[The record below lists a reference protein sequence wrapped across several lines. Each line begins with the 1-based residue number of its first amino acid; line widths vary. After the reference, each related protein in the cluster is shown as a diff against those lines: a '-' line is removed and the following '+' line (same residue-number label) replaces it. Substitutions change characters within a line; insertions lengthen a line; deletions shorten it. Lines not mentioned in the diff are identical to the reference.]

1 MDDERTRR
9 GPGHGRRARDSRG
22 AVLIEAAILMPVLA
36 LFLFGILEW
45 GLAFRSG
52 LTVSDASRAGARV
65 AAAMP
70 RNPEY
75 QTSAAAAVSGRLA
88 SAGIPSEQIET
99 LVIYRADPATGGLR
113 GGGSSDAA
121 IEACTTSCWRFSWDV
136 ATRTFVPVSGGPSWP
151 YTSQAACGGATD
163 TDHVG
168 VYVRVDHGFVTS
180 LFGSG
185 LSLTERTVMRLEP
198 LPLAEVCAP

>member
-1 MDDERTRR
+1 M
-9 GPGHGRRARDSRG
+9 
-22 AVLIEAAILMPVLA
+22 LIEAAILMPVLA

-75 QTSAAAAVSGRLA
+75 QTAAAAAVSGRLA
-88 SAGIPSEQIET
+88 SAGVPAEQIES
-99 LVIYRADPATGGLR
+99 LVIYRADPSTGGLR
-113 GGGSSDAA
+113 GGGSTDAA
-121 IEACTTSCWRFSWDV
+121 IEACTANCWRFTWD
-136 ATRTFVPVSGGPSWP
+136 ATTRAFTPVTGGPSWS
-151 YTSQAACGGATD
+151 YTSQAACGGTAD

-168 VYVRVDHGFVTS
+168 VYVRVDHEFVTS
-180 LFGSG
+180 MFGSG
-185 LSLTERTVMRLEP
+185 LSLTERTIMRLEP
-198 LPLAEVCAP
+198 LPLSDVCAP

>member
-1 MDDERTRR
+1 M
-9 GPGHGRRARDSRG
+9 
-22 AVLIEAAILMPVLA
+22 LIEAAILMPVLA

-75 QTSAAAAVSGRLA
+75 QTAAAAAVSGRLA
-88 SAGIPSEQIET
+88 SAGVPADQIES

-121 IEACTTSCWRFSWDV
+121 IDACTANCWRFTWD
-136 ATRTFVPVSGGPSWP
+136 AASSAFVPVAGGPSWA
-151 YTSQAACGGATD
+151 YTNQAACGGTAD

-168 VYVRVDHGFVTS
+168 VYVRVDHTFVTGM
-180 LFGSG
+180 FGSG

-198 LPLAEVCAP
+198 LPLSDVCAP

>member
-1 MDDERTRR
+1 MDRKRNR
-9 GPGHGRRARDSRG
+9 VGPGGWRAARRDRG

-45 GLAFRSG
+45 GLAFRSS

-88 SAGIPSEQIET
+88 SAGIPTEQIET

-113 GGGSSDAA
+113 GGGSTDAA
-121 IEACTTSCWRFSWDV
+121 IEACTSSCWRFTWDA
-136 ATRTFVPVSGGPSWP
+136 ATRSFVPVAGGPTWA
-151 YTSQAACGGATD
+151 YTSQAACGGTTD

-168 VYVRVDHGFVTS
+168 VYVRVDHAFVTS

-198 LPLAEVCAP
+198 LPLADVCAP